1 MLWIHSNIQTKIPW
15 TSKLKPLD
23 AEMTPKRKGNDN
35 SQNARKYLQ
44 VTYTIKDLY
53 TKYINSYYNSKIKR

>member
-1 MLWIHSNIQTKIPW
+1 MTK
-15 TSKLKPLD
+15 K
-23 AEMTPKRKGNDN
+23 EKRKDN
-35 SQNARKYLQ
+35 PQNARKYLQ